1 MGTARHSRNHN
12 TFPVAFRT
20 KNITYTKILPE
31 IINKKMVELGGATNY
46 VRTTNRR
53 QRPDREDG

>member
-12 TFPVAFRT
+12 TFPATFRT
-20 KNITYTKILPE
+20 QNITYTKILPE

-46 VRTTNRR
+46 VRTKNRR
-53 QRPDREDG
+53 QRPDTEDG